1 MKHYYSPGTNAFYA
15 ADLWPHPLPADAV
28 QVTDEDYAALQARVS
43 EGGWIVA
50 DDTGRPTV
58 IAPDLSVSA
67 EALAAMARRRRD
79 AAIAKVRWMIERH
92 TDEVALG
99 IAPSLASA
107 EFITLLQHVQA
118 LRDVPSQSGFPAA
131 ITWPEPP
138 AFITT
143 QEPVSQ

>member
-1 MKHYYSPGTNAFYA
+1 MTLFYSSETNGFYDDA
-15 ADLWPHPLPADAV
+15 LWPHALPADAV
-28 QVTDEDYAALQARVS
+28 EVTAEQHLALLAAAS
-43 EGGWIVA
+43 EGRQIAAA
-50 DDTGRPTV
+50 DDGRPV
-58 IAPDLSVSA
+58 DVAAAAPSA
-67 EALAAMARRRRD
+67 EAVAASVRRQRD
-79 AAIAKVRWMIERH
+79 TAIADVRWMIERH

-99 IAPSLASA
+99 VAPSLSSA
-107 EFITLLQHVQA
+107 EFIALLQHVQA